1 MINELTLAI
10 PYYNASNLIPIQ
22 LECWNSYSVEVKQK
36 LKIVL
41 VDDCS
46 NNEHKLVNV
55 FPKETDLNI
64 EIYEVMDDLPW
75 NDGGASN
82 LSVFVAQTEWVI
94 RTDMDYIV
102 PNSTMEYILN
112 NTFDSKMYY
121 TMEAKYYH
129 NKQSIEI
136 HPSTLLITKKLFFDA
151 GAYDEDFTGNHG
163 WTDVNFRDRLDRISK
178 YQHITNIWIEGVL
191 GGSNHALPRNADGI
205 NHKILLKKKKEGLP
219 IPTSHLRFKW
229 KKVDL

>member
-22 LECWNSYSVEVKQK
+22 LECWSAYSDEIKQK

-41 VDDCS
+41 IDDCS
-46 NNEHKLVNV
+46 SDEHKLAKV
-55 FPKETDLNI
+55 FSRVPDLNI
-64 EIYEVMDDLPW
+64 EIYEVVEDLPW

-82 LSVFVAQTEWVI
+82 LSVFVATTEWVI

-102 PNSTMEYILN
+102 PGNTIEYILS
-112 NTFDSKMYY
+112 NTFDPQMYY
-121 TMEAKYYH
+121 TMAAKYFH
-129 NKQSIEI
+129 NKQNIEI

-163 WTDVNFRDRLDRISK
+163 WTDVNFRERLDRISK
-178 YQHITNIWIEGVL
+178 HQHINNIWIEGVL
-191 GGSNHALPRNADGI
+191 GGSKHTLPRNVDSI
-205 NHKILLKKKKEGLP
+205 NYKILLKKKKEGLP
-219 IPTSHLRFKW
+219 IPTSHLRFNW
-229 KKVDL
+229 QEVAL